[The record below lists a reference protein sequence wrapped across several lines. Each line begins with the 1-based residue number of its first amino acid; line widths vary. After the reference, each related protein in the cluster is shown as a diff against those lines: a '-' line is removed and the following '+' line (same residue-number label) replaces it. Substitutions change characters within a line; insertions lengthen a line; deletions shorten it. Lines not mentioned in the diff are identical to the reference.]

1 MKIIVYS
8 DSGHAWGKVKKADIA
23 KLELSISTYSY
34 QRGAY
39 AYLEEDCDLTKF
51 VLAWQDANP
60 TKEKISYNEKYTEGE
75 SRIRTYDRYYRG
87 Y

>member
-8 DSGHAWGKVKKADIA
+8 DSGHAWGKVKKTDIA
-23 KLELSISTYSY
+23 KLDLSISTYSY

-39 AYLEEDCDLTKF
+39 AYLEEDCDLPKF

-60 TKEKISYNEKYTEGE
+60 TKGNISYNEQYTED
-75 SRIRTYDRYYRG
+75 SRIRSYERYEK
-87 Y
+87 